1 MTVQQQMTVNRE
13 YKSHMF
19 IMVFQDKG
27 KLLELYN
34 AVSGRHYEDPE
45 LLMINT
51 LENAIYL
58 SMKND
63 LSFLIDTRL
72 SLYEHQS
79 TRNPNMP
86 LRFLMYLSD
95 LYSAMVKGKN
105 LYGTKRIPLPA
116 PGFVVFYNGQ
126 AEQPD
131 RETLYLSDSYMIKE
145 EEVSLE
151 LKVDILNINIGH
163 NKELLEACR
172 TLGEY
177 AEYVSRVR
185 RYAKEMP
192 IGEAVERTIE
202 ECIRE
207 DILREFL
214 EKNRAE
220 ANAVSIYEY
229 NEEEHMRM
237 EREDAF
243 ADGLQEGVRR
253 ERINTERERL
263 RAEEEKRRAE
273 EEKQRVQEEKLRAD
287 QAEAEVLRLKE
298 ELAKMS
304 KRK

>member
-253 ERINTERERL
+253 ERINPERERL

>member
-79 TRNPNMP
+79 MRNPNMP

-105 LYGTKRIPLPA
+105 LYGTKRIPLPV

-207 DILREFL
+207 NILREFL

-287 QAEAEVLRLKE
+287 QAEAEVLRLKK

>member
-1 MTVQQQMTVNRE
+1 MTVNRE

-34 AVSGRHYEDPE
+34 AVSGRHYE
-45 LLMINT
+45 
-51 LENAIYL
+51 
-58 SMKND
+58 
-63 LSFLIDTRL
+63 
-72 SLYEHQS
+72 
-79 TRNPNMP
+79 
-86 LRFLMYLSD
+86 
-95 LYSAMVKGKN
+95 
-105 LYGTKRIPLPA
+105 
-116 PGFVVFYNGQ
+116 
-126 AEQPD
+126 
-131 RETLYLSDSYMIKE
+131 
-145 EEVSLE
+145 EVSLE

-163 NKELLEACR
+163 NKELLEAYR

-207 DILREFL
+207 NILREFL

-273 EEKQRVQEEKLRAD
+273 EEKLRAD
-287 QAEAEVLRLKE
+287 QAEAEVLRLKK
-298 ELAKMS
+298 ELAEIS
-304 KRK
+304 RKQMI

>member
-1 MTVQQQMTVNRE
+1 
-13 YKSHMF
+13 
-19 IMVFQDKG
+19 
-27 KLLELYN
+27 
-34 AVSGRHYEDPE
+34 
-45 LLMINT
+45 
-51 LENAIYL
+51 
-58 SMKND
+58 
-63 LSFLIDTRL
+63 
-72 SLYEHQS
+72 
-79 TRNPNMP
+79 
-86 LRFLMYLSD
+86 MYLSD

-207 DILREFL
+207 NILREFL

-287 QAEAEVLRLKE
+287 QAEAEVLRLKK

>member
-79 TRNPNMP
+79 MRNPNMP

-207 DILREFL
+207 NILREFL

-273 EEKQRVQEEKLRAD
+273 EEKLRAD
-287 QAEAEVLRLKE
+287 QAEAEVLRLKK
-298 ELAKMS
+298 ELAEIS
-304 KRK
+304 RKQMI

>member
-1 MTVQQQMTVNRE
+1 MTVNRE

-207 DILREFL
+207 NILREFL

-287 QAEAEVLRLKE
+287 QAEAEVLRLKK
-298 ELAKMS
+298 ELAEIS
-304 KRK
+304 RKQMI

>member
-1 MTVQQQMTVNRE
+1 MTVNRE

-27 KLLELYN
+27 KLLEIYN
-34 AVSGRHYEDPE
+34 AVSGRHY
-45 LLMINT
+45 
-51 LENAIYL
+51 
-58 SMKND
+58 
-63 LSFLIDTRL
+63 
-72 SLYEHQS
+72 
-79 TRNPNMP
+79 
-86 LRFLMYLSD
+86 
-95 LYSAMVKGKN
+95 
-105 LYGTKRIPLPA
+105 
-116 PGFVVFYNGQ
+116 
-126 AEQPD
+126 
-131 RETLYLSDSYMIKE
+131 

-163 NKELLEACR
+163 NKELLEAYR

-207 DILREFL
+207 NILREFL

-273 EEKQRVQEEKLRAD
+273 EEKLRAD
-287 QAEAEVLRLKE
+287 QAEAEVLRLKK
-298 ELAKMS
+298 ELAEIS
-304 KRK
+304 RKQMI

>member
-79 TRNPNMP
+79 MRNPNMP

-105 LYGTKRIPLPA
+105 LYGTKRIPLPV

-202 ECIRE
+202 EGIRE
-207 DILREFL
+207 NILREFL

-220 ANAVSIYEY
+220 ANTVSIYEY

>member
-34 AVSGRHYEDPE
+34 AVSGRHY
-45 LLMINT
+45 
-51 LENAIYL
+51 
-58 SMKND
+58 
-63 LSFLIDTRL
+63 
-72 SLYEHQS
+72 
-79 TRNPNMP
+79 
-86 LRFLMYLSD
+86 
-95 LYSAMVKGKN
+95 
-105 LYGTKRIPLPA
+105 
-116 PGFVVFYNGQ
+116 
-126 AEQPD
+126 
-131 RETLYLSDSYMIKE
+131 

-207 DILREFL
+207 NILREFL

-273 EEKQRVQEEKLRAD
+273 EEKLRAD
-287 QAEAEVLRLKE
+287 QAEAEVLRLKK
-298 ELAKMS
+298 ELAEIS
-304 KRK
+304 RKQMI

>member
-34 AVSGRHYEDPE
+34 AVSGRHYE
-45 LLMINT
+45 
-51 LENAIYL
+51 
-58 SMKND
+58 
-63 LSFLIDTRL
+63 
-72 SLYEHQS
+72 
-79 TRNPNMP
+79 
-86 LRFLMYLSD
+86 
-95 LYSAMVKGKN
+95 
-105 LYGTKRIPLPA
+105 
-116 PGFVVFYNGQ
+116 
-126 AEQPD
+126 
-131 RETLYLSDSYMIKE
+131 
-145 EEVSLE
+145 EVSLE

-163 NKELLEACR
+163 NKELLEAYR

-207 DILREFL
+207 NILREFL

-229 NEEEHMRM
+229 KEEEHMRM

-263 RAEEEKRRAE
+263 RAEEEKR
-273 EEKQRVQEEKLRAD
+273 
-287 QAEAEVLRLKE
+287 
-298 ELAKMS
+298 LAFL
-304 KRK
+304 

>member
-207 DILREFL
+207 NILREFL

>member
-253 ERINTERERL
+253 ERINTEREC
-263 RAEEEKRRAE
+263 
-273 EEKQRVQEEKLRAD
+273 LRAD
-287 QAEAEVLRLKE
+287 QAEAEVLRLKK
-298 ELAKMS
+298 ELAEMS
-304 KRK
+304 RKQMI